1 MKYVN
6 KRVCTRSQ
14 VWPDTAATLTTVAPG
29 PQKDADKL
37 VVKGSVRDIGSNG
50 MFLKTSEYVPVNST
64 VNIDIQF
71 DPCCKSST
79 LPLSA
84 RGKVVHSN
92 RKGVGI
98 RFTSIDL
105 SLFQRIIVEKMNRQD
120 RADRQDTQVRRQRC
134 AS

>member
-1 MKYVN
+1 MKYMN
-6 KRVCTRSQ
+6 KRLCTRSQ
-14 VWPDTAATLTTVAPG
+14 VWPDTTATITTVATG
-29 PQKDADKL
+29 PQKDTDKL
-37 VVKGSVRDIGSNG
+37 VIEGNVRDIGSNG
-50 MFLKTSEYVPVNST
+50 MFLKTSEFVPVNST

-71 DPCCKSST
+71 DPHCKSST
-79 LPLSA
+79 LPLNA

-120 RADRQDTQVRRQRC
+120 RADRQERQRR